1 MSDNFII
8 IDTLF
13 HVLEHISTLNWEDV
27 FKLLCHTGVNSVVTR
42 N

>member
-8 IDTLF
+8 SDTLF
-13 HVLEHISTLNWEDV
+13 CVLEHFITLNREDV
-27 FKLLCHTGVNSVVTR
+27 FKLLCHTGVSSTVTC